1 MLSRR
6 KRLVAAGLAIGL
18 LVAAF
23 GTVYALT
30 YDGESYCRD
39 HPAWPNGT
47 YLGQM
52 HRQHIDHYVKLFG
65 DNGACERWAADQQ
78 QSAAAGLR
86 RAGYQVVRIEEPIPY
101 EQNCGDLS
109 VIPVGWKITQARWRD
124 GAYYDNLHINFAF
137 NNTGGPA
144 YIDIPYTV
152 TLYDEHMNE
161 IRSRQL
167 HFAVAENGRFELQ
180 STYNYFTGSTW
191 LISPSD
197 VERLRCIKLTID
209 IERARKWF
217 AE

>member
-1 MLSRR
+1 MKKRVSFGVVGCALLMLA
-6 KRLVAAGLAIGL
+6 V
-18 LVAAF
+18 F

-52 HRQHIDHYVKLFG
+52 HRQHIDHYVKHFG
-65 DNGACERWAADQQ
+65 EDGACERWAADQQ

-86 RAGYQVVRIEEPIPY
+86 RGGGYQVVRIEAPIPY

-109 VIPVGWKITQARWRD
+109 VIPVGWKVTQVRQRD
-124 GAYYDNLHINFAF
+124 GGIYDNLHINFIF

-144 YIDIPYTV
+144 YTDIPYTV
-152 TLYDEHMNE
+152 TLYDEHMNV
-161 IRSRQL
+161 IRSRDL

-180 STYNYFTGSTW
+180 VTDNAALGRTW
-191 LISPSD
+191 LIHPRD

-209 IERARKWF
+209 LERARKWF
-217 AE
+217 APS

>member
-1 MLSRR
+1 MR
-6 KRLVAAGLAIGL
+6 KRIL
-18 LVAAF
+18 LVGVLVLMLALTF
-23 GTVYALT
+23 GTVFALN

-52 HRQHIDHYVKLFG
+52 HRQHIDHYVKFFG
-65 DNGACERWAADQQ
+65 EEGACTRWASDQQ
-78 QSAAAGLR
+78 ASAARGLR
-86 RAGYQVVRIEEPIPY
+86 QAGYQVVRIEKPIPY

-109 VIPVGWKITQARWRD
+109 VIPVGWKITKVSSRYY
-124 GAYYDNLHINFAF
+124 GGVYDNLHINFVF

-161 IRSRQL
+161 MRSRQL
-167 HFAVAENGRFELQ
+167 HFAVGENAGFELQ
-180 STYNYFTGSTW
+180 HTDNGALGRVWF
-191 LISPSD
+191 IHPHD

-209 IERARKWF
+209 LERARKWF
-217 AE
+217 A